1 MQRHEHELW
10 VKNIEEIKIKQ
21 QVEFRQWTDTAF
33 EWKCD
38 FCVSPFYQVVQKHKL
53 FEVAQ

>member
-1 MQRHEHELW
+1 MSHES
-10 VKNIEEIKIKQ
+10 KIEEIKQ
-21 QVEFRQWTDTAF
+21 QLVEFRQWSNTAF

-38 FCVSPFYQVVQKHKL
+38 FRVSPFYQVVQKDKL